1 MCRSRGIVLNEATQ
15 RRISNKHIPRLHM
28 SWRISLVVTRM
39 ETLTGWVPIQIL
51 VWHIVPLALC
61 PAFVTLEVFEPNQER
76 RSPLSI
82 IAVEYKDRFGLYVL
96 LHEAEGMHVMIGNES
111 LVKLLVFEYED
122 CVVCDSFNV

>member
-1 MCRSRGIVLNEATQ
+1 MCRSRGIVLNKATPKTNFQ
-15 RRISNKHIPRLHM
+15 QAHTQTVYVVAHLV
-28 SWRISLVVTRM
+28 VVTRM

-96 LHEAEGMHVMIGNES
+96 VHEAEGMHVMIGNES
-111 LVKLLVFEYED
+111 LVKLLVFGYED
-122 CVVCDSFNV
+122 CVVCDGFNV